1 MIKFKIYI
9 NEFGWEMYSLKNTLY
24 ETKLE
29 VDKLKDKRI
38 LVIQHDTE
46 LKQDQTI
53 SIKELIK
60 K

>member
-1 MIKFKIYI
+1 
-9 NEFGWEMYSLKNTLY
+9 MYSLKNTLY

-46 LKQDQTI
+46 LKQDQII